1 MAGFAGEAPSEN
13 TASFEEAGLDISFT
27 SWRQRYKTEGDGI
40 CRDTG
45 TYGIGRYIEELKRSL
60 RAFFHSGNER
70 AAIGFCDGSLGK
82 RCSR

>member
-1 MAGFAGEAPSEN
+1 MYFTMAGFAREAPYEN

-45 TYGIGRYIEELKRSL
+45 TYGMGRYIEEL
-60 RAFFHSGNER
+60 NE
-70 AAIGFCDGSLGK
+70 AYAHFSTAVTNGQPLDFVMDL
-82 RCSR
+82 